1 MQKHYNNP
9 IVLER
14 ADPWVYKH
22 QDGWY
27 YFMGSVPGYQTLELR
42 RAKSLNELGE
52 AEAVTIWHAHKT
64 GNMSQLIWAPEI
76 HFIQGKWYIY
86 FAASDHAE
94 IRDQHHH
101 HRMFVL
107 ENEYADPFEGE
118 WVEKGKL

>member
-76 HFIQGKWYIY
+76 HFIQGNGTSTLLLAIMLK
-86 FAASDHAE
+86 
-94 IRDQHHH
+94 
-101 HRMFVL
+101 FVISTITIGCS
-107 ENEYADPFEGE
+107 Y
-118 WVEKGKL
+118 